1 MSRHIRVLLV
11 VAAALALLVTGA
23 APAGARG
30 DEQPKL
36 SGRVTVFAATS
47 LPAAFEE
54 IASDFRQKH
63 PAVRM
68 KLVFRASGVLAEEIQ
83 EGADADVFAPAD
95 QDSMTDVAD
104 RVRGKSTDFARN
116 QLEIAV
122 QEGNPKG
129 IQSLADL
136 SNPGVSVALC
146 SVDTG
151 CGEYADQALANANVQ
166 LTPASRHPDVAETLA
181 QVQDGNADAAIV
193 YVTDVISA
201 EQVTGV
207 SIPDAENVT
216 ATYPI
221 AVLQPS
227 SNRKA
232 ARAFV
237 AYVLSTRGQLTL
249 QEFGFLVP

>member
-1 MSRHIRVLLV
+1 MSRRVRALLV
-11 VAAALALLVTGA
+11 ASVGLALLATGPATA
-23 APAGARG
+23 AAAG
-30 DEQPKL
+30 DEKPKL
-36 SGRVTVFAATS
+36 SGTVTVFAATS
-47 LPAAFEE
+47 LPAAFKE
-54 IASDFRQKH
+54 IASDFRQKN
-63 PAVRM
+63 PDVRVE
-68 KLVFRASGVLAEEIQ
+68 LEFRASGVLAEEIQ

-104 RVRGKSTDFARN
+104 QVRGKSVDFARN

-166 LTPASRHPDVAETLA
+166 LTPASRHPDVAKTLA

-201 EQVTGV
+201 ERVTGV
-207 SIPDAENVT
+207 SIPDAQNVT
-216 ATYPI
+216 GTYPI
-221 AVLQPS
+221 AVLRES

-249 QEFGFLVP
+249 QEFGFLAP

>member
-1 MSRHIRVLLV
+1 MSRRVRALLV
-11 VAAALALLVTGA
+11 ASVGLALLATGPATA
-23 APAGARG
+23 APAG
-30 DEQPKL
+30 DEKPKL
-36 SGRVTVFAATS
+36 SGTVTVFAATS
-47 LPAAFEE
+47 LPAAFKE
-54 IASDFRQKH
+54 IASDFRQKN
-63 PAVRM
+63 PDVDVE
-68 KLVFRASGVLAEEIQ
+68 LEFRASGVLAEEIQ

-95 QDSMTDVAD
+95 QDSMTDVVD
-104 RVRGKSTDFARN
+104 QVRGKSTDFARN

-136 SNPGVSVALC
+136 SNPDVSVALC

-166 LTPASRHPDVAETLA
+166 LTPASRHPDVAKTLA

-207 SIPDAENVT
+207 SIPDAQNVT
-216 ATYPI
+216 GTYPI
-221 AVLQPS
+221 AVLQQS

-249 QEFGFLVP
+249 QEFGFLAP

>member
-1 MSRHIRVLLV
+1 MSRHIRALLV

-23 APAGARG
+23 APAAARG
-30 DEQPKL
+30 DERPKL

-54 IASDFRQKH
+54 IASDFRQKN
-63 PAVRM
+63 PEVRV
-68 KLVFRASGVLAEEIQ
+68 KLVFRASGVLAEQIQ
-83 EGADADVFAPAD
+83 EGAAADVFAPAD
-95 QDSMTDVAD
+95 QESMDDVAD
-104 RVRGKSTDFARN
+104 QLAGEPTDFARN
-116 QLEIAV
+116 HLEIAV

-136 SNPGVSVALC
+136 GAPGVSVALC

-151 CGEYADQALANANVQ
+151 CGQYADEALEKANVA
-166 LTPASRHPDVAETLA
+166 LTPTSREPDVTKTLA
-181 QVQDGNADAAIV
+181 KVQQGEADAAIV
-193 YVTDVISA
+193 YVTDVAAA

-207 SIPDAENVT
+207 SIPEAENVT

-221 AVLQPS
+221 AVIDQS

-237 AYVLSTRGQLTL
+237 AYVLSTRGQLAM
-249 QEFGFLVP
+249 QEFGFLEP